1 MQNDWIKIMHKLKN
15 ILTSKIYSRNKII
28 ESLKIYFH
36 INITLTIKS
45 KQENLLAEIHAEKL
59 STKNS

>member
-1 MQNDWIKIMHKLKN
+1 MNKLKN